1 MPCLSPL
8 QSGTMGSAGIIMS
21 ETALFKAIRGGAADD
36 VAGLLETDA
45 ALASAVDET
54 GVSALMQALYHRQLD
69 IARQIRTHRKQLD
82 LFEAAALGDLD
93 EVRRMLDGGA
103 DVGRKSPDGF
113 TALGLAGFFNR
124 PEVAVALIQTGAE
137 VMDRSDNPM
146 QVAAIDSAAAA
157 GAMEVVEV
165 LLAAGADPNSRQSGG
180 YTPLMN
186 AANQGNLRLAQ
197 RLLAAGADLSLRSD
211 DGRDAADFARAKGHL
226 ELAQRL
232 SFTVD

>member
-1 MPCLSPL
+1 
-8 QSGTMGSAGIIMS
+8 MS
-21 ETALFKAIRGGAADD
+21 ETALFKAIK
-36 VAGLLETDA
+36 AGDTDA
-45 ALASAVDET
+45 ARALLASDPALAGAIDET
-54 GVSALMQALYHRQLD
+54 GVSALMQALYHRSSD
-69 IARQIRTHRKQLD
+69 IARSIRALRSQLD
-82 LFEAAALGDLD
+82 LFEAAAYGDLD
-93 EVRRMLDGGA
+93 QVNQRIAAGVDLNARAM
-103 DVGRKSPDGF
+103 DGF

-124 PEVAVALIQTGAE
+124 PEEAAALIRAGAE
-137 VMDRSDNPM
+137 VMARSDNPM